1 MGDKQ
6 QRAEMR
12 RNLVISWKQ
21 NLIFSLKIK
30 FLAPVLLQ
38 LPKSLLRLP
47 FILSSSGLLG
57 WKVRLLAHQEKEGRR
72 AGVEETA
79 GDGGGRVPCA
89 CGASTGGGQPELG
102 PSGSCGMM
110 LPCSLELG

>member
-38 LPKSLLRLP
+38 LPKSLLRLS

-79 GDGGGRVPCA
+79 GEGGGEFLVLVGPLQ
-89 CGASTGGGQPELG
+89 GVASL
-102 PSGSCGMM
+102 S
-110 LPCSLELG
+110 